1 MIQQM
6 QKMFLIEFF
15 LHDKNQHS
23 ENRYFIK
30 GGNVLLKK
38 LMNTFVWFI
47 FTYSHKPR
55 FQNNKQYEC
64 FL

>member
-6 QKMFLIEFF
+6 QKMFLIEFLF
-15 LHDKNQHS
+15 HDKNQDS

-30 GGNVLLKK
+30 RGNVHLKK

-55 FQNNKQYEC
+55 FQNN
-64 FL
+64 